1 MVEVLIPNVTH
12 YKKLKERK
20 VKSILFDPI
29 IGQVTLLRNNIDSRI
44 NQV

>member
-1 MVEVLIPNVTH
+1 MVEVLIPNVMC
-12 YKKLKERK
+12 YKKLKESK
-20 VKSILFDPI
+20 VKSMLFNII